1 MLEGNSGQVHKKQK
15 KEGCNLLKIAVIA
28 ACVTIVLCIGG
39 CAAAIINFF
48 VGDSWRFM
56 APVTYSKM
64 KIHSYPKKTVY
75 IVGEE
80 NELDLTGG
88 FVCVSRDTSGKGT
101 EADEFPCEEGKCK
114 GERVFEITEGIEC
127 GYMEVISNMDFEHAG
142 TYSVVLRM
150 DNDDMEPLECS
161 FPIQVVSPD
170 YVE

>member
-1 MLEGNSGQVHKKQK
+1 MLEGSSGQVHKQK

-39 CAAAIINFF
+39 CVAAIINFF

-64 KIHSYPKKTVY
+64 KIHSYPNKTVY

-80 NELDLTGG
+80 YELDLTGG
-88 FVCVSRDTSGKGT
+88 FVCVSRDTNGKGT
-101 EADEFPCEEGKCK
+101 EADEFPCEEGKCE
-114 GERVFEITEGIEC
+114 GECVFEITEGIER
-127 GYMEVISNMDFEHAG
+127 GYMEVISDLDFEHAG

-161 FPIQVVSPD
+161 FPIQVISAD